1 MSPPPKGGNKRYLLV
16 TLLLLA
22 GSVGLYLASGS
33 EEPGAG
39 PAVQQ
44 PEPVKPKTPPRST
57 ALVEQELEI
66 PEEEPDAG
74 PAPAPEKP
82 RRRSGRRKPVVGPWD
97 CGGDLPAVA
106 IRKVLRESNRQIRN
120 CYERQ
125 LKLRNTLQGQVR
137 LQVRVDA
144 NGKVARTRV
153 SGSLR
158 DTQVRQC
165 IRALA
170 DKWELPEPKGDSC
183 AVFEQPYN
191 FTPKF

>member
-1 MSPPPKGGNKRYLLV
+1 V
-16 TLLLLA
+16 
-22 GSVGLYLASGS
+22 
-33 EEPGAG
+33 EEAK
-39 PAVQQ
+39 AAE
-44 PEPVKPKTPPRST
+44 PEKPKSPQRST
-57 ALVEQELEI
+57 ALVEQALEI
-66 PEEEPDAG
+66 PDEDEPEPEPEPVKPRPRA
-74 PAPAPEKP
+74 PRRAPAAN
-82 RRRSGRRKPVVGPWD
+82 PWD
-97 CGGDLPAVA
+97 CGGDLPAAA

-137 LQVRVDA
+137 LQVRVDES
-144 NGKVARTRV
+144 GKVSRTRV

-170 DKWELPEPKGDSC
+170 DKWELPQPKGDKC